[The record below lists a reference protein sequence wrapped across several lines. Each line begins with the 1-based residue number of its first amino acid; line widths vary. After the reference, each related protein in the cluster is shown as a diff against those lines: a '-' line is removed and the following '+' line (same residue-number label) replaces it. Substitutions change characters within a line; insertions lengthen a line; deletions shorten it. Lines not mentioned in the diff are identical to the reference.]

1 MTAAQLIAKGEA
13 AKQEGIDRAA
23 SAVRRRCLILETQ
36 RDLLRAIT
44 EAPQGTATA
53 LDDGTPSADLATRF
67 PDAGKW
73 RGAAVH
79 QLAREGIIRR
89 AGFALSKRP
98 SSHRSVIRLWEAA
111 ADASALQARLRAI
124 DSEIAHLESEVNHK

>member
-1 MTAAQLIAKGEA
+1 MTDGELIEKGEA
-13 AKQEGIDRAA
+13 AKQEGMDRAA
-23 SAVRRRCLILETQ
+23 RAAGRRRLILETQ
-36 RDLLRAIT
+36 RDLLRAIA
-44 EAPQGTATA
+44 EAPQGAAIA

-73 RGAAVH
+73 RGTAVRN
-79 QLAREGIIRR
+79 LAREGIIRR

-98 SSHRSVIRLWEAA
+98 SSHRSVIRLWEAT

-124 DSEIAHLESEVNHK
+124 DSEIAHLESVENDK